1 MKSWDNITVIP
12 KAISNCSGK
21 VTFAEREK
29 LDESGI
35 LPREGEKGQSG
46 PKTVLYTVE
55 TITVDE
61 FWKASGSGSPQFMK
75 VDVEG
80 HEEEVFKGAVDL
92 LRTCR
97 PIVMFEALNHQC
109 MRRNVEVL
117 RDISRGNYEFA
128 RATREGELVALDS
141 TNPNVTNNFFAIP
154 QWGKERFSK
163 IPRQS

>member
-1 MKSWDNITVIP
+1 
-12 KAISNCSGK
+12 
-21 VTFAEREK
+21 
-29 LDESGI
+29 
-35 LPREGEKGQSG
+35 
-46 PKTVLYTVE
+46 
-55 TITVDE
+55 
-61 FWKASGSGSPQFMK
+61 MK

-80 HEEEVFKGAVDL
+80 HEEKVFQGASNL
-92 LRTCR
+92 LRMCE

-154 QWGKERFSK
+154 HWSEDRFFE
-163 IPRQS
+163 IPRSK